1 MAGKE
6 SVAETVCGVAV
17 GFGGGL
23 GVYAQ
28 VELGVGVTEASLSR
42 LDVDTFE
49 DEPGGVGPAEVVGA
63 SADLVAGSIS
73 LCEVPEL
80 TGATRLAHSTLSIP
94 HADAT
99 SYWVPTCRQ
108 ATP

>member
-28 VELGVGVTEASLSR
+28 VELGVGVTESSLSR

-49 DEPGGVGPAEVVGA
+49 DEPGGVGPAEVVERRLIWWLGA
-63 SADLVAGSIS
+63 SHCVRS
-73 LCEVPEL
+73 
-80 TGATRLAHSTLSIP
+80 RN
-94 HADAT
+94 
-99 SYWVPTCRQ
+99 
-108 ATP
+108 